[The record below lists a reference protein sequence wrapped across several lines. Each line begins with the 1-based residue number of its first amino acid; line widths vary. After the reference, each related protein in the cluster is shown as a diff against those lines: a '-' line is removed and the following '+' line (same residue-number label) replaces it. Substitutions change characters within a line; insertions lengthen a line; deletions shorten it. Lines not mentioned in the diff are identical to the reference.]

1 MLRDLTRT
9 HIVFQSKGTNVNLK
23 HPVTETP
30 RIAQTARR
38 RFERWTIA
46 TLCAL
51 SLTGYAASAFAVT
64 DEERAGARAAANAGA
79 DAFAEQRWADAITYF
94 EKAESLVHAPPH
106 LLNIARAREKLG
118 QLVEAREAY
127 LKVAKEELASDVPK
141 AFRQAQAEA
150 RAELEALE
158 PRVPRV
164 SVVVQGAGELPV
176 RVMMNGSQVPD
187 GLVGVPRP
195 LNPGNY
201 EFQAFAEG
209 ARSHP
214 SSLVLRESAKETVVL
229 TLQVTNTAAPAA
241 PAAATTAA
249 ATPGTEPQDTG
260 QKGGGPSGMR
270 IASYVSLGVGVVG
283 IGAGTVFALSA
294 SSKRSDAD
302 DICGPEGTCPE
313 NRRDEIEDLDSQA
326 DSARTMS
333 IVSFVVG
340 GVGIATGVALF
351 VSSPQKTAGA
361 SIRPWIGLNSAGVSG
376 RF

>member
-1 MLRDLTRT
+1 
-9 HIVFQSKGTNVNLK
+9 
-23 HPVTETP
+23 
-30 RIAQTARR
+30 
-38 RFERWTIA
+38 
-46 TLCAL
+46 
-51 SLTGYAASAFAVT
+51 
-64 DEERAGARAAANAGA
+64 
-79 DAFAEQRWADAITYF
+79 
-94 EKAESLVHAPPH
+94 VHAPPH

-176 RVMMNGSQVPD
+176 RVMMNGTQVPD

-229 TLQVTNTAAPAA
+229 TLQVTNTAAPA

-249 ATPGTEPQDTG
+249 ATPATEPQDTG
-260 QKGGGPSGMR
+260 HKEGGGPSGMR

-283 IGAGTVFALSA
+283 IGAGTVFALNA
-294 SSKRSDAD
+294 SSKRSEAD
-302 DICGPEGTCPE
+302 DICGSGSCPPD
-313 NRRDEIEDLDSQA
+313 RRDEIEDLDSQA
-326 DSARTMS
+326 DSAQTMS
-333 IVSFVVG
+333 IVGFVVG
-340 GVGIATGVALF
+340 GVGIATGVTLF
-351 VSSPQKTAGA
+351 VLSSNEKKTGA